1 MIRLRGVTKRY
12 DGRVLFAG
20 IDLDLVPGRTTVVTG
35 PSGCGKS
42 TLLRLCN
49 QLERHDE
56 GTVSLSPIE
65 IPAGLAPAE
74 WQRRAA
80 ALRRRTGMVFQGYH
94 LFPHLCVLDNVTLAP
109 RRIRRTPRASAN
121 EQAMVLL
128 KRVGMQAHA
137 HKYPWQL
144 SGGQQQRVA
153 IARAL
158 ANDPPVIVADE
169 PTGNLDSRTAH
180 EIFDLFSSL
189 IEHGKTL
196 LVVTHDKEIAHRATR
211 VIEMADGEIV
221 RH

>member
-20 IDLDLVPGRTTVVTG
+20 LDLDLVPGRTTVVTG

-56 GTVSLSPIE
+56 GAVSLAPIE
-65 IPAGLAPAE
+65 IPAGLPHAA

-94 LFPHLCVLDNVTLAP
+94 LFPHLSVLANVTLAP
-109 RRIRRTPRASAN
+109 RVVQGAARAVA
-121 EQAMVLL
+121 EAKARQLL
-128 KRVGMQAHA
+128 ELVGMAA
-137 HKYPWQL
+137 AADRFPARL
-144 SGGQQQRVA
+144 SGGESQRVA

-158 ANDPPVIVADE
+158 ATEPEVLLLDE
-169 PTGNLDSRTAH
+169 PTSALDPASTADVVAV
-180 EIFDLFSSL
+180 ISDLRRRGVTQML
-189 IEHGKTL
+189 
-196 LVVTHDKEIAHRATR
+196 VTHDPQLAKAL
-211 VIEMADGEIV
+211 ADELVQLG
-221 RH
+221 